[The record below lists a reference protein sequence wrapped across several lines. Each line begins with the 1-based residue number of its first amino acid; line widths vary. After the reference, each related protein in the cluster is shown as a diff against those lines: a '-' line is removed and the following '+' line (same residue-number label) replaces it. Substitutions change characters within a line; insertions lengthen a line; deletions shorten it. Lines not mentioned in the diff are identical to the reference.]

1 MPGPGRHR
9 GLALR
14 RRYPPD
20 GGCPHR
26 ARTASVGRC
35 ELVTFCGS
43 AGERSANQALL
54 DVIDRVA
61 VDRGWTV
68 VAAGDLDGIP
78 MFDPAVGEDA
88 APRAVTM
95 LRNSFETADAVVFAI
110 PEYGGGAAG
119 WAKNALDWMVGSGSL
134 HDRIAAVVCAGT
146 TGGRARSDRSPALA
160 WQGAHVVAALGVAA
174 PVTKRDDRGR
184 IIDESTLGSLTE
196 IVGFLSEASEDEV
209 RRRELTTE
217 TLGRLGIPLS
227 DRTRA

>member
-1 MPGPGRHR
+1 MQ
-9 GLALR
+9 
-14 RRYPPD
+14 
-20 GGCPHR
+20 
-26 ARTASVGRC
+26 
-35 ELVTFCGS
+35 LVTFCGS

-146 TGGRARSDRSPALA
+146 TGGPNAVGQIARTLA
-160 WQGAHVVAALGVAA
+160 WQGAHVVATLGVAA

>member
-1 MPGPGRHR
+1 MQ
-9 GLALR
+9 
-14 RRYPPD
+14 
-20 GGCPHR
+20 
-26 ARTASVGRC
+26 
-35 ELVTFCGS
+35 LVTFCGS

-146 TGGRARSDRSPALA
+146 TGGPNAVGQIARTLA

-209 RRRELTTE
+209 KRRELTTE

>member
-1 MPGPGRHR
+1 MQ
-9 GLALR
+9 
-14 RRYPPD
+14 
-20 GGCPHR
+20 
-26 ARTASVGRC
+26 
-35 ELVTFCGS
+35 LVTFCGS

-146 TGGRARSDRSPALA
+146 TGGPNAVGQIARTLA

>member
-1 MPGPGRHR
+1 MQ
-9 GLALR
+9 
-14 RRYPPD
+14 
-20 GGCPHR
+20 
-26 ARTASVGRC
+26 
-35 ELVTFCGS
+35 LVTFCGS

-88 APRAVTM
+88 APWAVTM
-95 LRNSFETADAVVFAI
+95 LRNSFETVDAVVFAI

-146 TGGRARSDRSPALA
+146 TGGPNAVGQIARTLA

>member
-1 MPGPGRHR
+1 MQ
-9 GLALR
+9 
-14 RRYPPD
+14 
-20 GGCPHR
+20 
-26 ARTASVGRC
+26 
-35 ELVTFCGS
+35 LVTFCGS

-54 DVIDRVA
+54 DVIDRGA

-146 TGGRARSDRSPALA
+146 TGGPNAVGQIARTLA

>member
-1 MPGPGRHR
+1 MQ
-9 GLALR
+9 
-14 RRYPPD
+14 
-20 GGCPHR
+20 
-26 ARTASVGRC
+26 
-35 ELVTFCGS
+35 LVTFCGS

-146 TGGRARSDRSPALA
+146 TGGPNAVVQIALTLA
-160 WQGAHVVAALGVAA
+160 WQSAHVVAALGVAA

>member
-1 MPGPGRHR
+1 MQ
-9 GLALR
+9 
-14 RRYPPD
+14 
-20 GGCPHR
+20 
-26 ARTASVGRC
+26 
-35 ELVTFCGS
+35 LVTFCGS

-68 VAAGDLDGIP
+68 VAAGDMDGIP

-146 TGGRARSDRSPALA
+146 TGGPNAVGQIARTLA

>member
-1 MPGPGRHR
+1 MQ
-9 GLALR
+9 
-14 RRYPPD
+14 
-20 GGCPHR
+20 
-26 ARTASVGRC
+26 
-35 ELVTFCGS
+35 LVTFCGS

-146 TGGRARSDRSPALA
+146 TGGPNAVGQIARTLA

-196 IVGFLSEASEDEV
+196 IVGFLSEAYEDEV